1 MCRECDGVEYVA
13 LYRKYR
19 PRKLD
24 EIYGQEYIVRIV
36 KNSILNNKFMH
47 AYLFSGP
54 RGTGKTTVAKL
65 LAKIVNCSKLNGF
78 DPCDKCNSCKLIND
92 KSNPDIIEIDA
103 ASNNGVDEIR
113 SIRDSVV
120 LMPSVS
126 KYKVYII
133 DEVHMLSTSA
143 FNALLKT
150 LEEPPEHVIFILATT
165 EINKVPETIISRC
178 QCYDFKRISVQDIV
192 ACLSNICSKEGIDAD
207 EETLKLI
214 ASYCNG
220 GMRDSI
226 GLLDKLLSYSNV
238 INSELFYDV
247 VGLVDE
253 DIISELFVDICN
265 CNHKKVFDSVEKLVN
280 YGKSIELVTEQ
291 LLSYVRTISV
301 TEAIPVSNDDFV
313 KIVDGLSY
321 IFNNI
326 RNSYNQMLFF
336 EVEVLKIM
344 NLISKI
350 DKDKVYY
357 YGEQIDK
364 EAVIKEENFEE
375 TVVNNSNEEEV
386 VKEPETVVTEEVKEQ
401 KQMFAKRRK
410 DFDIVINNAFALASK
425 ELKKDILSKWKGF
438 NDYVHNKEFS
448 SLVSFFLD
456 SNVEVV
462 GKEDIILS
470 AAYESIVENGNLNVT
485 KLELLFNL
493 VMGKSYNLAFVTSD
507 EWKKLRDK
515 FVSDIK
521 EGKKYNY
528 IEHSSMDDVII
539 ENEITEDV
547 AEVAQAALDVFGK
560 DIVEIK

>member
-1 MCRECDGVEYVA
+1 MEYVA

-19 PRKLD
+19 PKKLD
-24 EIYGQEYIVRIV
+24 EIYGQEYIVKIV
-36 KNSILNNKFMH
+36 KNSILNNRFMH

-65 LAKIVNCSKLNGF
+65 LAKIVNCAKLNDF
-78 DPCDKCNSCKLIND
+78 DPCDECDSCKLIND
-92 KSNPDIIEIDA
+92 RSNPDIIEIDA

-192 ACLSNICSKEGIDAD
+192 GCLSNICSKEGIDAD
-207 EETLKLI
+207 EDTLKLI

-238 INSELFYDV
+238 INTELFYDV
-247 VGLVDE
+247 VGLVDN
-253 DIISELFVDICN
+253 DIIAELFVNICN
-265 CNHKKVFDSVEKLVN
+265 CNVKRVFGSVEKLVN
-280 YGKSIELVTEQ
+280 YGKSIELITEQ
-291 LLSYVRTISV
+291 LLSYVRSMSV
-301 TEAIPVSNDDFV
+301 SDTLSISNDNFI
-313 KIVDGLSY
+313 KIVDGVSF
-321 IFNNI
+321 IFNSI

-336 EVEVLKIM
+336 EIEMLKIM
-344 NLISKI
+344 NSISKNEVTMENKI
-350 DKDKVYY
+350 DTNASNAV
-357 YGEQIDK
+357 K
-364 EAVIKEENFEE
+364 EENVVDNSNSNSLIKEENFYDD
-375 TVVNNSNEEEV
+375 
-386 VKEPETVVTEEVKEQ
+386 
-401 KQMFAKRRK
+401 KQMFVKRRK
-410 DFDIVINNAFALASK
+410 DFDIVVNNAFALANK
-425 ELKKDILSKWKGF
+425 TLKNEIVNKWNGF
-438 NDYVHNKEFS
+438 YKYVHNKEFS
-448 SLVSFFLD
+448 SLVSYFLD

-462 GKEDIILS
+462 GNEDVILS
-470 AAYESIVENGNLNVT
+470 AEYDSIVENGNLNVT

-493 VMGKSYNLAFVTSD
+493 VMEKSYNIVFVHVD
-507 EWKKLRDK
+507 EWKKLK
-515 FVSDIK
+515 NKYVSDIK
-521 EGKKYNY
+521 AGKKYNY
-528 IEHSSMDDVII
+528 IEHSSVNDVII
-539 ENEITEDV
+539 DNESTEDV
-547 AEVAQAALDVFGK
+547 AEVAKDALDVFGR

>member
-1 MCRECDGVEYVA
+1 MEYVA

-19 PRKLD
+19 PKKLD
-24 EIYGQEYIVRIV
+24 EIYGQEYIVKIV

-65 LAKIVNCSKLNGF
+65 LAKIVNCSKLKKF
-78 DPCDKCNSCKLIND
+78 DPCDKCNSCTLIND
-92 KSNPDIIEIDA
+92 RSNPDIIEIDA

-133 DEVHMLSTSA
+133 DEVHMLSSSA

-178 QCYDFKRISVQDIV
+178 QCYDFKRISVDDIV
-192 ACLSNICSKEGIDAD
+192 SCLSNICSKEGIDAD
-207 EETLKLI
+207 PEALRLI

-238 INSELFYDV
+238 INTELFYDV
-247 VGLVDE
+247 VGLVGD

-265 CNHKKVFDSVEKLVN
+265 CDRKKVFDSVEKLVN
-280 YGKSIELVTEQ
+280 YGKSIELITEQ
-291 LLSYVRTISV
+291 LLSYIRSLSV
-301 TEAIPVSNDDFV
+301 LDDLSISNDDFI
-313 KIVDGLSY
+313 KIVDGFSY

-326 RNSYNQMLFF
+326 RSSYNQMLFF
-336 EVEVLKIM
+336 EIEVLKIM
-344 NLISKI
+344 KSISKI

-357 YGEQIDK
+357 YGEEVDK
-364 EAVIKEENFEE
+364 KELPNQE
-375 TVVNNSNEEEV
+375 TVE
-386 VKEPETVVTEEVKEQ
+386 KTVVDVKSSVDKVVSDVE
-401 KQMFAKRRK
+401 KDVSESIKNKEQMFAKRRK
-410 DFDIVINNAFALASK
+410 DFDIVVNNAFALASK
-425 ELKKDILSKWKGF
+425 DLKNEIVDKWKGF
-438 NDYVHNKEFS
+438 YDYVHNKEFS
-448 SLVSFFLD
+448 SLVSYFLD

-462 GKEDIILS
+462 GAEDVILS
-470 AAYESIVENGNLNVT
+470 ADYDSIVDNGNNSVT

-493 VMGKSYNLAFVTSD
+493 VMGKSYNIVFVLSD

-515 FVSDIK
+515 YVADVKS
-521 EGKKYNY
+521 GKKYEY
-528 IEHSSMDDVII
+528 MEHDLKNNGII
-539 ENEITEDV
+539 NDESTEDDS
-547 AEVAQAALDVFGK
+547 EVLKIAKNVFGN
-560 DIVEIK
+560 DIVETR